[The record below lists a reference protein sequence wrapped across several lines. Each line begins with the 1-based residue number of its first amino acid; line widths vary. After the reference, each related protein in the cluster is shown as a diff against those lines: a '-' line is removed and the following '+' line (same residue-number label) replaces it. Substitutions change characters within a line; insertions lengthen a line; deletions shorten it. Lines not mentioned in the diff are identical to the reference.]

1 MPEVLPVAADSNGW
15 SARWD
20 HRPVTPSQL
29 PDGVL
34 GMARRGPD
42 WAAWVDRLPRL
53 VDELMEEWQ
62 LRPDGWMMHG
72 FVALVVPVRT
82 VGGRAAV
89 LKIGFP
95 DEESEHEHL
104 ALQHWGGRG
113 AVKLLRA
120 DPHRSAMLLERLHQ
134 ERLDDLWDLEACEV
148 VAGLYPVLHVP
159 ALPQLRLLTTCA
171 ERWAAELRTLPRNAP
186 LPRRLVEQAIAL
198 SRDFAGDPASTGTM
212 IHGDL
217 HYENVMASDRAPWLA
232 IDPKPI
238 NGDPHYEPAPM
249 LWNRF
254 EELAGDVR
262 DGVRRRFHALV
273 DHAGLDE
280 HRARDWVVVRM
291 VTSACQRLQDP
302 PEVQRLVP
310 TGDYLTMCIAVAK
323 AVQD

>member
-1 MPEVLPVAADSNGW
+1 MD
-15 SARWD
+15 
-20 HRPVTPSQL
+20 L

-34 GMARRGPD
+34 GMARRGPF
-42 WAAWVDRLPRL
+42 WADWVDRLPRL
-53 VDELMEEWQ
+53 VADLLEEWQ
-62 LRPDGWMMHG
+62 LTTDGWMMHG

-89 LKIGFP
+89 LKVSFP

-113 AVKLLRA
+113 AVTLLRA

-134 ERLDDLWDLEACEV
+134 ERLLETWDVEACEI
-148 VAGLYPVLHVP
+148 VAGLYGRLHVP
-159 ALPQLRLLTTCA
+159 ALPQLRTLPMYVD
-171 ERWAAELRTLPRNAP
+171 RWAGELAELPRNAP
-186 LPRRLVEQAIAL
+186 LPRRLVEQAISL
-198 SRDFAGDPASTGTM
+198 SHDFAADPASTGTM

-217 HYENVMASDRAPWLA
+217 HYENVMAADREPWLA
-232 IDPKPI
+232 IDPKPMS
-238 NGDPHYEPAPM
+238 GDPHYEPAPM

-254 EELAGDVR
+254 EELEGDVR

-273 DHAGLDE
+273 DNGGLDE

-291 VTSACQRLQDP
+291 LNNACWRLQDG
-302 PEVQRLVP
+302 PEVHRITP
-310 TGDYLTMCIAVAK
+310 TDEYLTMCIAIAK